1 MKELI
6 FNWNTK
12 TFHNKKFLRGDCN
25 IENQKSNINF
35 EVSYEL
41 YKVIR
46 NITSDYKVC
55 SKCNDLMSREDFDEL
70 EVEDLP
76 MDLINLDDLIYKQIY
91 PRFQVSEETIEDY
104 FEAIVNNNQL
114 PPVLAGVYETD
125 EETKLILL
133 DGFHR
138 FRAYEKF
145 YKTYYGNEIILK
157 TIKAKVIKIND
168 EKDLLKWSAYYNS
181 RHGLRLKKEE
191 KINYIRKMY
200 QKGFEVEEIAEIMNL
215 GRSTIY
221 NYISDLVREKKE
233 EELKEKKEK
242 IEKVAELRQQGKSIE
257 EISKETGIPKTTIH
271 YYLTKLETTAGPNS
285 ENIPTNLSNSCS
297 NSPNLDSLNT
307 NSPNYENWTW
317 NVEFPEEQIKKFSI
331 QDIAWNEEKEQRIK
345 AYLLKIFELI
355 KEAGLLFDEIKESN
369 NRLFTFSELLSYFF
383 KVKQDE
389 EVITALYRTIA
400 LLDYLR
406 TSEPFNRR
414 LRIKF
419 INVNAILEADKIDLK
434 GIINNGL

>member
-1 MKELI
+1 MKEMIL
-6 FNWNTK
+6 NWNTK
-12 TFHNKKFLRGDCN
+12 TLHNRENLRGDCN

-41 YKVIR
+41 YQVIR

-70 EVEDLP
+70 EVEDLI
-76 MDLINLDDLIYKQIY
+76 MDLINLDDLIYNQIY
-91 PRFQVSEETIEDY
+91 PRFEVNSEVIEDY

-200 QKGFEVEEIAEIMNL
+200 QKGFEVEEIAEIMNVSK
-215 GRSTIY
+215 RTIY

-233 EELKEKKEK
+233 EK
-242 IEKVAELRQQGKSIE
+242 IEKVAELRQQGKSIK
-257 EISKETGIPKTTIH
+257 EISEETGIPERSVKK
-271 YYLTKLETTAGPNS
+271 YLQIETNLTNYRAKSANLQ
-285 ENIPTNLSNSCS
+285 NLPTNL
-297 NSPNLDSLNT
+297 
-307 NSPNYENWTW
+307 PNYENWTW

-355 KEAGLLFDEIKESN
+355 KEAGLLFDEIKENN
-369 NRLFTFSELLSYFF
+369 NRLFTFSELLSYFY

-419 INVNAILEADKIDLK
+419 INAKSVLEANKIDLK

>member
-1 MKELI
+1 MKEMIL
-6 FNWNTK
+6 NWNTK

-41 YKVIR
+41 YQVIR

-70 EVEDLP
+70 EVEDLL

-91 PRFQVSEETIEDY
+91 PRFQISEETIEDY

-114 PPVLAGVYETD
+114 PPILAGVYETD

-145 YKTYYGNEIILK
+145 YKTYYEGEIVLK

-200 QKGFEVEEIAEIMNL
+200 QKGFEVEEIAEIMNVSK
-215 GRSTIY
+215 RTIY
-221 NYISDLVREKKE
+221 NYISDLVRE
-233 EELKEKKEK
+233 EKKEK
-242 IEKVAELRQQGKSIE
+242 IEKVAELRQQGKSIK
-257 EISKETGIPKTTIH
+257 EISEETGIPERSVIR
-271 YYLTKLETTAGPNS
+271 YLQTD
-285 ENIPTNLSNSCS
+285 TNLTNYSAKSA
-297 NSPNLDSLNT
+297 NLQNLPT

-369 NRLFTFSELLSYFF
+369 NRLFTFSELLSYFY

>member
-1 MKELI
+1 MKEMIL
-6 FNWNTK
+6 NWNTK

-46 NITSDYKVC
+46 NITSGYKVC
-55 SKCNDLMSREDFDEL
+55 SKCNDLMSREEFDEL

-76 MDLINLDDLIYKQIY
+76 IDLINLDDLIYNQIY
-91 PRFQVSEETIEDY
+91 PRFEVNSEVIEDY

-114 PPVLAGVYETD
+114 PPILAGVYETD

-215 GRSTIY
+215 GKRTIY
-221 NYISDLVREKKE
+221 NYISDLIREKKQ
-233 EELKEKKEK
+233 EKKEK
-242 IEKVAELRQQGKSIE
+242 IEKIIELKQQGKTIKEVSE
-257 EISKETGIPKTTIH
+257 ETGIPEGSVK
-271 YYLTKLETTAGPNS
+271 YYLWEERLESPNLENPTTPTNSPNS
-285 ENIPTNLSNSCS
+285 CPS
-297 NSPNLDSLNT
+297 SPNLDSSDT
-307 NSPNYENWTW
+307 NLTNYENWTW
-317 NVEFPEEQIKKFSI
+317 
-331 QDIAWNEEKEQRIK
+331 
-345 AYLLKIFELI
+345 
-355 KEAGLLFDEIKESN
+355 
-369 NRLFTFSELLSYFF
+369 
-383 KVKQDE
+383 
-389 EVITALYRTIA
+389 
-400 LLDYLR
+400 
-406 TSEPFNRR
+406 
-414 LRIKF
+414 
-419 INVNAILEADKIDLK
+419 DKI
-434 GIINNGL
+434 

>member
-1 MKELI
+1 MNREMIL
-6 FNWNTK
+6 NWNTK

-70 EVEDLP
+70 EVEDLI

-91 PRFQVSEETIEDY
+91 PRFEVNSEVIEDY

-114 PPVLAGVYETD
+114 PPILAGVYETD

-138 FRAYEKF
+138 FKAYEKF

-200 QKGFEVEEIAEIMNL
+200 QKGFEVEEIAEIMNVSK
-215 GRSTIY
+215 RTIY

-233 EELKEKKEK
+233 EK
-242 IEKVAELRQQGKSIE
+242 IEK
-257 EISKETGIPKTTIH
+257 
-271 YYLTKLETTAGPNS
+271 N
-285 ENIPTNLSNSCS
+285 
-297 NSPNLDSLNT
+297 
-307 NSPNYENWTW
+307 
-317 NVEFPEEQIKKFSI
+317 
-331 QDIAWNEEKEQRIK
+331 
-345 AYLLKIFELI
+345 
-355 KEAGLLFDEIKESN
+355 
-369 NRLFTFSELLSYFF
+369 
-383 KVKQDE
+383 
-389 EVITALYRTIA
+389 YRTKTA
-400 LLDYLR
+400 RKDHKGN
-406 TSEPFNRR
+406 FRR
-414 LRIKF
+414 DGNSRK
-419 INVNAILEADKIDLK
+419 VC
-434 GIINNGL
+434 

>member
-1 MKELI
+1 MKEMIL
-6 FNWNTK
+6 NWNTK

-55 SKCNDLMSREDFDEL
+55 SKCNDLMSKEDFDEL
-70 EVEDLP
+70 EVEDLL
-76 MDLINLDDLIYKQIY
+76 MDLINLDDLIYNQIY
-91 PRFQVSEETIEDY
+91 PRFEVNSEVIEDY

-145 YKTYYGNEIILK
+145 YKTYYENEIILK

-221 NYISDLVREKKE
+221 NYISDLV
-233 EELKEKKEK
+233 KEKKEK
-242 IEKVAELRQQGKSIE
+242 KIERIIELRQQGKTIK
-257 EISKETGIPKTTIH
+257 EISEETGIPKRSVIH
-271 YYLTKLETTAGPNS
+271 YLQTEADNLTNYGAK
-285 ENIPTNLSNSCS
+285 I
-297 NSPNLDSLNT
+297 PNLENLHSNL
-307 NSPNYENWTW
+307 PNYENWTW

-355 KEAGLLFDEIKESN
+355 KEAGLLFDEIKENN

>member
-1 MKELI
+1 MNREMIL
-6 FNWNTK
+6 NWNTK

-41 YKVIR
+41 YQVIR

-76 MDLINLDDLIYKQIY
+76 MDLINLDDLIYNQIY
-91 PRFQVSEETIEDY
+91 PRFEVNSEVIEDY

-138 FRAYEKF
+138 FKAYEKF

-200 QKGFEVEEIAEIMNL
+200 QKGFEVEEIAEIMNVSK
-215 GRSTIY
+215 RTIY

-242 IEKVAELRQQGKSIE
+242 IEKIIELKQQGKTIK
-257 EISKETGIPKTTIH
+257 EISEETGIPEGSVKK
-271 YYLTKLETTAGPNS
+271 YLQIE
-285 ENIPTNLSNSCS
+285 TNLTNYGIRSA
-297 NSPNLDSLNT
+297 NLHSLST

-345 AYLLKIFELI
+345 AYFLKIFELI
-355 KEAGLLFDEIKESN
+355 KEAGLLFDEIKENN
-369 NRLFTFSELLSYFF
+369 NRLFTFSELLSYFY

-419 INVNAILEADKIDLK
+419 INAKSVLEANKIDLK

>member
-1 MKELI
+1 MKEMIL
-6 FNWNTK
+6 NWNTK

-91 PRFQVSEETIEDY
+91 PRFEVNSEVIEDY

-138 FRAYEKF
+138 FKAYERFFKA
-145 YKTYYGNEIILK
+145 YHEGEIVLK
-157 TIKAKVIKIND
+157 TIKARVIKIND

-200 QKGFEVEEIAEIMNL
+200 QKGFEVEEIAEIMNV

-221 NYISDLVREKKE
+221 NYISDLIREKKE
-233 EELKEKKEK
+233 KELEKKKEK
-242 IEKVAELRQQGKSIE
+242 IEKIIELKQQGKTIK
-257 EISKETGIPKTTIH
+257 EISEETGIPISTIKD
-271 YYLTKLETTAGPNS
+271 YLKKGEGGWPS
-285 ENIPTNLSNSCS
+285 
-297 NSPNLDSLNT
+297 SPNLDSPST

-419 INVNAILEADKIDLK
+419 INAKSILEADKIDLK